1 MDRDKFKI
9 YVANCQKLLH
19 MIGEL
24 YNRGYK
30 SIRPIPDIREGTGR
44 WRLFLLNGN
53 DYVISVHQWFAEL
66 GEPDISYYEYE
77 KIACTLSVNKL
88 ADLFIKD
95 HNIWLQESKRNAPN
109 ELFADWYQAYLTTL
123 KEGDSPYTETMDI
136 DSTWLIANTEKFRSL
151 KDCSKVIPC
160 DFSSLGLP
168 IPEKFSHKE
177 I

>member
-1 MDRDKFKI
+1 MNRENFKI
-9 YVANCQKLLH
+9 YVANCQNLLH

-30 SIRPIPDIREGTGR
+30 AIRPIPDIREGTGR
-44 WRLFLLNGN
+44 WRLLLQNGN

-66 GEPDISYYEYE
+66 GEPDISYYDYE
-77 KIACTLSVNKL
+77 KTACTLSVNQL

-95 HNIWLQESKRNAPN
+95 HNIWLQESKRNTPD

-123 KEGDSPYTETMDI
+123 KEGDSPFVETMDI
-136 DSTWLIANTEKFRSL
+136 DSKWLIANTES
-151 KDCSKVIPC
+151 CSRLNECPKVIPY

-168 IPEKFSHKE
+168 IPAKLSHKE